1 MKLGLLDA
9 DYLAVCDADEE
20 RARAFASAARVER
33 FTTDPSEIIR
43 SPEINVVYIT
53 VTTAAHKRLVIEAA
67 GAGKHIFC
75 EKPLATNLADVEE
88 MVEAVDAAGVKAGV
102 GLILRHSPILTVLK
116 SLTEDPTLGRLMVI
130 VFRDDQFFPI
140 QGHYMSDWRKDRS
153 VAGSGTLLEHSIHD
167 ADVLHWFGGRVERV
181 RGSLSNFAGYEG
193 VEDLA
198 TVHLEFESGAFAELV
213 SVWHGVL
220 GRPSTR
226 RLELFYEKGV
236 FFIDHDFLGAIQV
249 QTHARNAE
257 LIKEEEVRSRYLA
270 QLGLNNEAFD
280 QALRYSLEDYFFL
293 RSVIDN
299 SEPFPDFHVAL
310 QAHRLIDAVYRSAAG
325 KNGEPVSMRGD
336 M

>member
-9 DYLAVCDADEE
+9 DYLVVCDADEE